1 MTRSCAQTIRS
12 RHPHWR
18 CRRRR
23 KDATRWSSRTWA
35 ADLPVLLPADV
46 PWLTWVTLPRVPR
59 FTTAGPRNKLLLV
72 DPNWRALA
80 AEGGWPA
87 GRVEIADWPDLQAV
101 WAGQESTPGLLNHA
115 SDRAYGRSR
124 SDASD
129 FARPESD
136 KIDPASDPGR
146 FPGHHCRLEPAGA
159 AGAAC
164 RLFKPPPALEF
175 DQASS
180 GAGPIA
186 SSRPET
192 DAGHWLEQRREAFGV
207 SADSLDSHL
216 FLDGLIFPCYAQ
228 GIARI
233 LPGGRASTE
242 IVRPRVVRCA
252 GIRPPCGRRGHL
264 ISCDG
269 ERCRSLGRAGSRLAG
284 FLRPSDI
291 SGRQASASPDA

>member
-1 MTRSCAQTIRS
+1 MVIANLGR
-12 RHPHWR
+12 
-18 CRRRR
+18 
-23 KDATRWSSRTWA
+23 

-136 KIDPASDPGR
+136 KIDPASD
-146 FPGHHCRLEPAGA
+146 AGA
-159 AGAAC
+159 FLGIIADWSPPEPPE
-164 RLFKPPPALEF
+164 RLV
-175 DQASS
+175 DYSS
-180 GAGPIA
+180 HLLLWNSI
-186 SSRPET
+186 RQV
-192 DAGHWLEQRREAFGV
+192 LEQDPLLLAAPEPMPAIGWS
-207 SADSLDSHL
+207 SAVRLLVYRPTHW
-216 FLDGLIFPCYAQ
+216 
-228 GIARI
+228 IATCSSM
-233 LPGGRASTE
+233 G
-242 IVRPRVVRCA
+242 
-252 GIRPPCGRRGHL
+252 
-264 ISCDG
+264 
-269 ERCRSLGRAGSRLAG
+269 
-284 FLRPSDI
+284 
-291 SGRQASASPDA
+291 